1 MKIYVLYN
9 GKSQLLYDTYTWI
22 EWTLCNIEVDKV
34 LYKFEVSAIG
44 ETTERAKVEL
54 GLEKLNQGSPAGCRL
69 VVSDLFTGP

>member
-1 MKIYVLYN
+1 MYYMMENLSFHSIPKLES
-9 GKSQLLYDTYTWI
+9 K
-22 EWTLCNIEVDKV
+22 WTLCDIGVDKV
-34 LYKFEVSAIG
+34 LYKLVVSAIG